1 MWCGEHTDSAID
13 FASTTFPLMFSKIRN
28 TQRSD
33 AALLK
38 LLQSNDAYSLKIFRG
53 GGKRCGLI
61 VRNDK
66 IVIPKTLQR
75 RVVEWYHWY
84 LCHPGETR
92 TEKYYTPTLLVGQT

>member
-1 MWCGEHTDSAID
+1 MEKHTDSAKE
-13 FASTTFPLMFSKIRN
+13 FASTTFPLTFSKLRN
-28 TQRSD
+28 AQHSD

-38 LLQSNDAYSLKIFRG
+38 LIQSNDAFSLKIFRG
-53 GGKRCGLI
+53 GRKHRGLK

-92 TEKYYTPTLLVGQT
+92 TENNNTTTLFVGQT